1 MEDSISQGAEKMKL
15 TNKSVPISA
24 LRMSKFN
31 WKREVTDEDIE
42 ELADNIEEIG
52 NLHPIIVRPVG
63 KAGQMY
69 EVLAGRRRLAAQKN
83 LGTKKVD
90 VRVVKCDDLRA
101 EIISYS
107 ENLKVKRP
115 DSKEWSTGVKRLV
128 DLFEQ
133 LYGVAKPKKADTRT
147 LNRGRPKKPKAQA
160 ISDVAKTLGVSE
172 TSVRGAVKRQ
182 EDLTPSAVR
191 ALEMGSITQEQADIL
206 ARMNTTQQRA
216 QLMNMVKET
225 REQTR
230 KRRKDEQIREQPDDL
245 KKAQM
250 LVVNAHYW
258 GMELKDKLSEV
269 YGIVCGMEDLSDV
282 IQPENLDDLK
292 QLQVTLEDVI
302 SVLE

>member
-1 MEDSISQGAEKMKL
+1 MKL
-15 TNKSVPISA
+15 TNRTVPISA

-31 WKREVTDEDIE
+31 WKREITDEDID

-63 KAGQMY
+63 KAGQMF
-69 EVLAGRRRLAAQKN
+69 EVLAGRRRLAAHKN
-83 LGTKKVD
+83 LGSKKID

-115 DSKEWSTGVKRLV
+115 DSREWSAGVKRLV

-133 LYGVAKPKKADTRT
+133 LYGVAKPKKSDSRKPVT
-147 LNRGRPKKPKAQA
+147 GRPKKPKTQA
-160 ISDVAKTLGVSE
+160 IEDVAKTLGASE
-172 TSVRGAVKRQ
+172 QSVRKAVKRQ
-182 EDLTPSAVR
+182 EDLIPSASR
-191 ALEMGSITQEQADIL
+191 ALELGSITQEQADIL
-206 ARMNTTQQRA
+206 ASMSSTKQRA

-230 KRRKDEQIREQPDDL
+230 NRRKKEQIHKLPDKL

-258 GMELKDKLSEV
+258 GMELNDKLSEV
-269 YGIVCGMEDLSDV
+269 YNVVSGMDDITDV
-282 IQPENLDDLK
+282 IQDEHLEDLK
-292 QLQVTLEDVI
+292 KLQITLEDVI
-302 SVLE
+302 RALE